1 MVNQKFIDGGAF
13 IGKRP
18 TDFAGGTLPFEVRVV
33 DSDWNKEP
41 YYPTGE
47 KQFGI
52 NGDKLNC
59 VTQSNHNDIELQ
71 LNQMIADNT
80 IPVGHLDWLSQKGY
94 LDSMGKVNTSEKF
107 NSILN
112 GTAQLRGNYLWRV
125 ADDARKNGLIP
136 QTMLPEVVDEDW
148 DTYYNPD
155 QITPEMME
163 LGKEFI
169 TWFAISYEW
178 ITDHSLDNLVKQ
190 LQHAPIQIVFPN
202 HAVVEIKSK
211 QELLDYF
218 DSYNPWV
225 KERLQ
230 SSITAY
236 LKLIINPII
245 NDDTIMTN
253 VKILK
258 LENASD
264 IYIGVPVKSESA
276 MISYLDNYGIS
287 YNLLPDGSLDWDSV
301 DIGGSIKLNN

>member
-1 MVNQKFIDGGAF
+1 MVNQEFIDGGAF
-13 IGKRP
+13 IGQRE
-18 TDFAGGTLPFEVRVV
+18 TDFAGGTLPFEVRVI
-33 DSDWNKEP
+33 DGDWNKEP

-47 KQFGI
+47 KQSGI

-71 LNQMIADNT
+71 LNQMIADKT
-80 IPVGHLDWLSQKGY
+80 IPVGHLDWLGRKSY
-94 LDSMGKVNTSEKF
+94 LDSMGRVNTSEKF

-112 GTAQLRGNYLWRV
+112 ETAKFHGNYLWRV

-136 QTMLPEVVDEDW
+136 QTMLPEVVDENW

-287 YNLLPDGSLDWDSV
+287 YSLLPDGSLDWNSV